1 MIEIDLKGRAILI
14 TGALGAIAEAVAKRL
29 SEAGAFLVLTDIL
42 PEGEAQER
50 VTKWNLAAGS
60 WHYALMDVTDPQN
73 VSVAIQSI
81 FETFPHTD
89 AAIGLAGGCPMHP
102 FGSTPQEEF
111 DRIHRYNFLGQTYFT
126 RSVLNEWVRRHTS
139 GQIIYTSSLVGSLPW
154 PDLSAYTSAKAAVEM
169 FAKCLALE
177 YSEHHIRFNV
187 VAPGHVATGSQ
198 LKIYNEDEPYRTMVN
213 RVIPLKRMV
222 RPEAIANAFLWL
234 CSPLGDDINGQVIK
248 VDLGASI
255 PKVG

>member
-1 MIEIDLKGRAILI
+1 MIEINLKGRAILI
-14 TGALGAIAEAVAKRL
+14 TGALGAIAEAVGERL
-29 SEAGAFLVLTDIL
+29 SEAGAFLVLTDVL
-42 PEGEAQER
+42 AEDVARER
-50 VTKWNLAAGS
+50 VNGWKLAAGS
-60 WHYALMDVTDPQN
+60 WHYSLMDVTDPQK
-73 VSVAIQSI
+73 VSAAIKDI
-81 FETFPHTD
+81 FGKFPHTD

-102 FGSTPQEEF
+102 FASTSLEEF
-111 DRIHRYNFLGQTYFT
+111 ERIFRYNFMGQTYFT
-126 RSVLNEWVRRHTS
+126 RSVLSEWEKRNTA
-139 GQIIYTSSLVGSLPW
+139 GQIVYTSSLVGSLPW

-177 YSEHHIRFNV
+177 YSERHIRFNV

-198 LKIYNEDEPYRTMVN
+198 LKIYNEDEPYRAMVN

-222 RPEAIANAFLWL
+222 RPEAIADAFLWL
-234 CSPLGDDINGQVIK
+234 CSALADDVNGQVIK